1 MLHRL
6 YAQSL
11 KPMGDDTRL
20 YLVDASIY
28 VFRSWFALSDSV
40 CDSKGQP
47 ANAVYG
53 FCDFVLKLLNQVR
66 PAHIVFAFDESLDT
80 SYRNDIYPPYK
91 ANRDPAPEELK
102 SQFAQCREFLS
113 ATGLSE
119 IASNYY
125 EADDLIGTLAH
136 QAHQRGQSVVIVSRD
151 KDLTQLLEGEDVWWD
166 YSQNL
171 KLDCQGV
178 LGKFGVLPEQ
188 IPDMLAIAGDPVDNI
203 PGVPGI
209 GPKTAIE
216 LIRHFNS
223 IDRLLAEVGRISDIS
238 IRGAER
244 IEGLIR
250 EYRETIKLS
259 YRLATICRDV
269 SLPAT
274 FNTQLSEADTD
285 QLEALFTLLGFGAY
299 RKRQWADC
307 LAALLAV

>member
-1 MLHRL
+1 MPHRL
-6 YAQSL
+6 YAQRL
-11 KPMGDDTRL
+11 KPMIDDTRL
-20 YLVDASIY
+20 YLIDASIY
-28 VFRSWFALSDSV
+28 VFRSWFALSDTV

-53 FCDFVLKLLNQVR
+53 FCDFVLRLLNQVK

-102 SQFAQCREFLS
+102 SQFAQCREFLA

-119 IASNYY
+119 IASDYY

-151 KDLTQLLEGEDVWWD
+151 KDLTQLLEGDDIWWD
-166 YSQNL
+166 YGQNL
-171 KLDCQGV
+171 KLGCQGV
-178 LGKFGVLPEQ
+178 FDKFGVLPEQ

-209 GPKTAIE
+209 GPKTATE

-223 IDRLLAEVGRISDIS
+223 IDRLLAEVGCISDIG
-238 IRGAER
+238 IRGAQR
-244 IEGLIR
+244 IEGLVR

-269 SLPAT
+269 SLPET
-274 FNTQLSEADTD
+274 FNAQLSEADTD
-285 QLEALFTLLGFGAY
+285 RLEALFTLLGFGAY
-299 RKRQWADC
+299 RKRQWTDC